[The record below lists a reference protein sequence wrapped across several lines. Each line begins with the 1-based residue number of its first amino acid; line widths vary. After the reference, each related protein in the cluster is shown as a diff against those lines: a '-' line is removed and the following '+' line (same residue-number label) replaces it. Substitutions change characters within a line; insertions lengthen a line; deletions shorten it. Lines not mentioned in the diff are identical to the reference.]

1 MMSYPLGER
10 FERFI
15 EEKVRSSRFG
25 NASEV
30 VRAGLRLLENQERRR
45 ELELEKLRRSID
57 EGRRSGP
64 PRPADEAFARLQ
76 AKYRGMPPSGG

>member
-1 MMSYPLGER
+1 LGER

-15 EEKVRSSRFG
+15 EEKVSRGRFG

-30 VRAGLRLLENQERRR
+30 VRAGLRLLQDQDRHRA
-45 ELELEKLRRSID
+45 LELEKLRRSID

-64 PRPADEAFARLQ
+64 PRPADEVFARLE
-76 AKYRGMPPSGG
+76 AKYREMHPRGV